1 MLELNIFTQMFSD
14 KLVLNFKKM
23 KYKYGTNNFEAFI
36 EILKHTFATHI
47 LIKDFDSFPATIM
60 LSKINLTSQLKKQ
73 LLRSQHSH
81 EYGIKAME
89 EEIIST
95 LSIES
100 INTSR
105 ESVRCLLKGDA
116 PNHDNEEKAY
126 GIKRGIDYIADKRNK
141 ITEYNLYQIYM
152 ISVGNYLD
160 EKEKLQEDNYYRH
173 DAVYVVGDDVTHT
186 GLNHTLLPEY
196 MKDLISFI
204 NQEGTLDEVIKSII
218 IHYYFT
224 YLHPY
229 FDGNGR
235 MARLVQLWYLVQK
248 GYPQALYIPFSRYI
262 NESKS
267 IYYKVFEQIEENR
280 KISGLH
286 DMTPFIQYFVEHV
299 FEKLNNK
306 SFAVDIL
313 NKYESILA
321 DGIVTPKEKELF
333 EFVISNYGEGEF
345 STKQL
350 EKDFGN
356 AAYATIRA
364 FVLKFENH
372 RLLRS
377 QQYGVR
383 VKYRIN
389 QG

>member
-1 MLELNIFTQMFSD
+1 MFTQMFSD
-14 KLVLNFKKM
+14 KSVFNFKKM
-23 KYKYGTNNFEAFI
+23 QYKYGANNFKAFI
-36 EILKHTFATHI
+36 RTLKQNFVSD
-47 LIKDFDSFPATIM
+47 LPIKDFDGLPATIL
-60 LSKINLTSQLKKQ
+60 LSKINLTSQLKKK
-73 LLRSQHSH
+73 LLHSNQSDS
-81 EYGIKAME
+81 YGIKAME

-105 ESVRCLLKGDA
+105 ESVRRILKGGA
-116 PNHDNEEKAY
+116 PNHGNEEKAF
-126 GIKRGIDYIADKRNK
+126 GIKRGIDYIADKKNQ
-141 ITEYNLYQIYM
+141 INEYNLYQLYM
-152 ISVGNYLD
+152 ITVGNYLD
-160 EKEKLQEDNYYRH
+160 EKDKLQEDNYYRH
-173 DAVYVVGDDVTHT
+173 DAVYVVGDDITHS
-186 GLNHTLLPEY
+186 GLNHTLLAEY
-196 MKDLISFI
+196 MKDFISFI
-204 NQEGTLDEVIKSII
+204 NKEETLDEVLKSII
-218 IHYYFT
+218 IHYYLA

-248 GYPQALYIPFSRYI
+248 GYPQALYISFSRYI

-267 IYYKVFEQIEENR
+267 IYYKVFEQIAENK
-280 KISGLH
+280 KISDLL
-286 DMTPFIQYFVEHV
+286 DMTPFIQYFVDHV
-299 FEKLNNK
+299 LSKLSNK
-306 SFAVDIL
+306 TLVVDIL

-321 DGIVTPKEKELF
+321 SGGVTPKEKELF
-333 EFVISNYGEGEF
+333 DFVISNYGESEF

-356 AAYATIRA
+356 VAYATVRT
-364 FVLKFENH
+364 FVLKFETYE
-372 RLLRS
+372 LLSS